1 MAQLL
6 RLFFWLL
13 LVLPGLQPAAAQEAV
28 PSTLP
33 LASIAE
39 ALRGGGYVVYFRHA
53 DTGAPTAE
61 PPGVDINRCETQ
73 RNLIDRGREQ
83 ARGIGEQ
90 FRRLRIPVGK
100 VLSSEFCRC
109 RDTAQL
115 AFGRFELTRTLTVV
129 RREPEFEPARRAAA
143 HGLRK
148 LLATA
153 PAPGENTVLVSHGFN
168 LIDLEGIYL
177 SEQGEA
183 AIYLPDGVGGY
194 TLVARV
200 KPDAWAGFLA
210 SARTR
215 ARHTS

>member
-6 RLFFWLL
+6 RLSFWLL
-13 LVLPGLQPAAAQEAV
+13 LLWSSALPLAAQEAV

-53 DTGAPTAE
+53 DTGTPGAE
-61 PPGVDINRCETQ
+61 PPNVDLNRCETQ
-73 RNLIDRGREQ
+73 RNLIDRGRDQ
-83 ARGIGEQ
+83 ARSIGEN

-109 RDTAQL
+109 RETAQL
-115 AFGRFELTRTLTVV
+115 AFGRFELAHTLTVV

-143 HGLRK
+143 QGLRR

-153 PAPGENTVLVSHGFN
+153 PPPGENTVLVSHGFN

-177 SEQGEA
+177 GDQGEA
-183 AIYLPDGVGGY
+183 AIYLPNGVGGY

-200 KPDAWAGFLA
+200 KPQEWATFAL
-210 SARTR
+210 SSRIR
-215 ARHTS
+215 RRHTS

>member
-1 MAQLL
+1 MAHLL
-6 RLFFWLL
+6 RLTIWLL
-13 LVLPGLQPAAAQEAV
+13 LVWSGMQPVAAQEAV

-33 LASIAE
+33 LAPIAE

-53 DTGAPTAE
+53 DTGTPSAE
-61 PPGVDINRCETQ
+61 PPNLDVNRCETQ

-83 ARGIGEQ
+83 AKSIGEQ

-100 VLSSEFCRC
+100 VLSSEYCRC
-109 RDTAQL
+109 RETAQL
-115 AFGRFELTRTLTVV
+115 AFGRFEPVHTLTVV

-143 HGLRK
+143 QGLRK

-153 PAPGENTVLVSHGFN
+153 PPPGENTVLVSHGFN

-177 SEQGEA
+177 GQQGEA
-183 AIYLPDGVGGY
+183 AIYLPNGAGGY

-200 KPDAWAGFLA
+200 RPEEWATFLM

>member
-6 RLFFWLL
+6 RLFIWLL
-13 LVLPGLQPAAAQEAV
+13 LVLPGLQPATAQEAV
-28 PSTLP
+28 PSALP

-61 PPGVDINRCETQ
+61 PPGVDVNRCETQ

-83 ARGIGEQ
+83 ARSIGEQ

-115 AFGRFELTRTLTVV
+115 AFGRFELTHTLTVV

-200 KPDAWAGFLA
+200 RPDEWANFLV

>member
-1 MAQLL
+1 MAHLL
-6 RLFFWLL
+6 RLSFWLL
-13 LVLPGLQPAAAQEAV
+13 LAWWGMQPAAGQEAV
-28 PSTLP
+28 PPAQP
-33 LASIAE
+33 LASIAD

-53 DTGAPTAE
+53 DTGTPSAE
-61 PPGVDINRCETQ
+61 PPTVDVNRCETQ

-83 ARGIGEQ
+83 AKSIGEQ

-109 RDTAQL
+109 RETAQL
-115 AFGRFELTRTLTVV
+115 AFGRFELAHTLTVV

-143 HGLRK
+143 QGLRR

-153 PAPGENTVLVSHGFN
+153 PAPGENTVLISHGFN

-177 SEQGEA
+177 GEQGEA
-183 AIYLPDGVGGY
+183 AVYLPNGLGGY

-200 KPDAWAGFLA
+200 KPQEWMTFVL
-210 SARTR
+210 SSPIR
-215 ARHTS
+215 ARHAS